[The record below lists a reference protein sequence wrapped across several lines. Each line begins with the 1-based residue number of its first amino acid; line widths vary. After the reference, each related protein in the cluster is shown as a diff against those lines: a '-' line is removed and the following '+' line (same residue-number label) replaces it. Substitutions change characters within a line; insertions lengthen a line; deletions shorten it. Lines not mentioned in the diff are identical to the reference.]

1 MSIMPMLRN
10 RNEISARTFPIKGLV
25 GHLTQPLNDEWLTNS
40 LWAPALTAILRRWMA
55 IPSVTLVVEFLLA
68 IVS

>member
-1 MSIMPMLRN
+1 MN

-25 GHLTQPLNDEWLTNS
+25 GHLTQPLNDEWLTIL
-40 LWAPALTAILRRWMA
+40 LWAPALTAILRRWMV

-68 IVS
+68 VVS